1 MWRRYL
7 SQDIGENPHKFRDG
21 DRPNLTGLVGHP
33 IFTFNVSAQPN
44 GPSPDGRADLVAYIN
59 ILRAM
64 LFKHLKEDIAAIRH
78 RDPAAHSWL
87 EVVLCYPG
95 LHAVMIHRASQWCW
109 NKGFRVTG
117 RFISHLAKIFT
128 GIEIHPAAT
137 LGPRFFIDHGTGVV
151 IGETAVIGADVTL
164 YHGVTLGGTSLHKG
178 KRHPTL
184 EDGVIVG
191 SGAQVLGPITV
202 GKGARIGA
210 NAVVLT
216 DVPPG
221 VTMVGIP
228 ARMVMRR
235 QEGEFCA
242 YGLSDGEL
250 PDPVVRAIDSV
261 RGQVSALLE
270 RVQELE
276 TELHGHPT
284 EACGRIPRM
293 MPSDAVKAKDLEDP
307 ESAESRAGS
316 GVGPQ

>member
-1 MWRRYL
+1 M
-7 SQDIGENPHKFRDG
+7 
-21 DRPNLTGLVGHP
+21 
-33 IFTFNVSAQPN
+33 IFKSLQ
-44 GPSPDGRADLVAYIN
+44 
-59 ILRAM
+59 
-64 LFKHLKEDIAAIRH
+64 EDIASIRK

-87 EVVLCYPG
+87 EVLLCYPG
-95 LHAVMIHRASQWCW
+95 LHAVALHRISNWCW
-109 NKGFRVTG
+109 HRGFRVTG
-117 RFISHLAKIFT
+117 RFVSHLAKIFT
-128 GIEIHPAAT
+128 GIEIHPAAQ

-235 QEGEFCA
+235 QDADFCA
-242 YGLSDGEL
+242 YGLPGEDL
-250 PDPVVRAIDSV
+250 PDPVARAVDSV
-261 RGQVSALLE
+261 RSQVADLME
-270 RVQELE
+270 RIQQLE
-276 TELHGHPT
+276 TELHGHPHQACARLAQSGAS
-284 EACGRIPRM
+284 EAPGENKQKNAHLEAVNTPSAATTARQMERET
-293 MPSDAVKAKDLEDP
+293 MP
-307 ESAESRAGS
+307 
-316 GVGPQ
+316 